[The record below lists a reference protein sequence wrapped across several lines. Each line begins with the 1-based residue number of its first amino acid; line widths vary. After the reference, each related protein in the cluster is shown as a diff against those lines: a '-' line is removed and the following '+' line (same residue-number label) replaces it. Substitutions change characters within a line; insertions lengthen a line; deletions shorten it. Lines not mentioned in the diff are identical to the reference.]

1 MEVLL
6 HDDVAAAG
14 ECGILLADERGFD
27 GLLPLGIL
35 RPIDEAD
42 EVAAVEVT
50 EPMYLVHRGDGG
62 SKPGRNLRRE
72 LEAQVHSTRSH
83 VEKDV
88 ARSGD
93 RMALPCLEFA
103 KRSQL
108 GGTRRSEE
116 SVPRSGAKRHHAG
129 ETPVQLTKSDRTH
142 EGGHVSAARSDGA
155 PILVAWNHRQD
166 RKSTRLNS
174 SHGYIS
180 YAVFCLKKKTSTL
193 DNNAG

>member
-35 RPIDEAD
+35 RPIDETD

-50 EPMYLVHRGDGG
+50 EPMHLVHGGDRG
-62 SKPGRNLRRE
+62 SKPGHDVRRE
-72 LEAQVHSTRSH
+72 LEAQVHSTRSD
-83 VEKDV
+83 VEKEV
-88 ARSGD
+88 ARSRD

-103 KRSQL
+103 KRSEL

-116 SVPRSGAKRHHAG
+116 PVP
-129 ETPVQLTKSDRTH
+129 
-142 EGGHVSAARSDGA
+142 
-155 PILVAWNHRQD
+155 
-166 RKSTRLNS
+166 
-174 SHGYIS
+174 
-180 YAVFCLKKKTSTL
+180 
-193 DNNAG
+193 